1 MSGVL
6 TRPDPDR
13 LLRQIE
19 AEERYQRRGR
29 LKVFL
34 GYASGVGK
42 SYRMFDEGRRRK
54 ERGQDVVVGALQGK
68 VGPEVECVLENL
80 EFVPLTASDGVPA
93 MDVPAILRR
102 HPQVCLV
109 DGLAYD
115 NPSGHAHA
123 KRWQDV
129 EQLLDAGVSVITTIN
144 LQYISERQDEV
155 ERITGRRAIFSV
167 PISFVK
173 TADEIVVVDAPTE
186 NCLRSEGE
194 SAFRAAAAPTEQQL
208 SQLREL
214 SLVLAAEVVDR
225 QLEGYLERNGIEQMW
240 GTQERIL
247 VLITPGVNAAALL
260 ESGKR
265 NRERFHG
272 ELHLLYSARCQ
283 LGSMLED
290 ARSAGANVQ
299 ELPAGD
305 TLAFILQFA
314 HTHGITQ
321 IFVGQ
326 SNKVGWRNR
335 SYKGLVDRLIESADG
350 IDIQVFPS

>member
-1 MSGVL
+1 MSSVL
-6 TRPDPDR
+6 SRPDPDR

-42 SYRMFDEGRRRK
+42 SYRMLDEGRRRK
-54 ERGQDVVVGALQGK
+54 QRGQDVVVGALQETIL
-68 VGPEVECVLENL
+68 PEVACVLKNL
-80 EFVPLTASDGVPA
+80 EVIPVAMVDGVPV
-93 MDVPAILRR
+93 MDLPTILRR

-115 NPSGHAHA
+115 NPPGYPHA

-129 EQLLDAGVSVITTIN
+129 EQLLDAGISVITTVN
-144 LQYISERQDEV
+144 LQYIAERQDEV
-155 ERITGRRAIFSV
+155 ERIAGRRAAFSV
-167 PISFVK
+167 PMSFVK
-173 TADEIVVVDAPTE
+173 TADEIVVVDSPTE
-186 NCLRSEGE
+186 NCLRNEGE
-194 SAFRAAAAPTEQQL
+194 SAFRPSAASTEQL

-214 SLVLAAEVVDR
+214 SLVLAAEVVDH
-225 QLEGYLERNGIEQMW
+225 QLEGYLERNGIEQVW

-260 ESGKR
+260 ESGRR

-272 ELHLLYSARCQ
+272 ELHVAYSARCQ
-283 LGSMLED
+283 LGSILEE
-290 ARSAGANVQ
+290 ARLLGANIQ
-299 ELPAGD
+299 ELPSED
-305 TLAFILQFA
+305 IVEFILQYA
-314 HTHGITQ
+314 HAHGITQ

-326 SNKVGWRNR
+326 SNKLSWRDR
-335 SYKGLVDRLIESADG
+335 FYKGLVDRLIESADG
-350 IDIQVFPS
+350 IDIQVFPG